1 MKNNYQIRTD
11 FADELI
17 TKKIQSKTYT
27 HTEKQNEYV
36 KSNYITILEEENEL
50 GKAKGEYV
58 SIECVDIHHQQ
69 AIEDMICAVSESLQ
83 SMWDNTHRPLDKI
96 LVVGLGN
103 RDITSDALGP
113 KVASEIF
120 VTAHLYENKSK
131 QSLKG
136 TREVAVIQPGVMGQ
150 TGLESFTIVE
160 SIVEFYQPDLV
171 IAIDALATRTLSRI
185 NRVVQINN
193 TGIQPGSGV
202 GNHRLALN
210 ETTLHVPVIAIGV
223 ATVTSIGAI
232 LQEVLETSDFTYLKK
247 IKKQTPLDLIVT
259 PKSIDDQMK
268 QLVYIVSESINRF
281 LHPTYRNL

>member
-1 MKNNYQIRTD
+1 MKNNYSIRTD

-17 TKKIQSKTYT
+17 TKQIESKTYT
-27 HTEKQNEYV
+27 HTEKQSEYV
-36 KSNYITILEEENEL
+36 KSNYITILEDENEL

-58 SIECVDIHHQQ
+58 SIECKNIHDQH
-69 AIEDMICAVSESLQ
+69 ALEDMICAVYESLDK
-83 SMWDNTHRPLDKI
+83 MWQNIDKKLDKI

-113 KVASEIF
+113 NVASEIF
-120 VTAHLYENKSK
+120 VTAHLYANQKKE
-131 QSLKG
+131 SLKG

-150 TGLESFTIVE
+150 TGLESF
-160 SIVEFYQPDLV
+160 SIVKSIVQFYKPNLV
-171 IAIDALATRTLSRI
+171 IVIDALATRTLSRI

-210 ETTLHVPVIAIGV
+210 EETLKVPVIAIGV
-223 ATVTSIGAI
+223 ATVTSIAAI
-232 LQEVLETSDFTYLKK
+232 LQEVIDMKE
-247 IKKQTPLDLIVT
+247 IKSFKQIPLDLIVT
-259 PKSIDDQMK
+259 PKSIDDEMR

-281 LHPTYRNL
+281 LHPSYNK